1 MQSIPVPTTQTT
13 IALAVAG
20 LTGYLIAC
28 RRMRY
33 VRSQAYSARFAGQ
46 TREELYQNIT
56 LTEAEEVIHAIA
68 RYEFPRIYNTSLQF
82 ALFRVCPLLLPC
94 ACVCVCVVAA
104 ADALWLAGAGWL
116 VTVADLRDS
125 VHFGTAQE
133 D

>member
-1 MQSIPVPTTQTT
+1 MILQSIPVPTTQTT

-56 LTEAEEVIHAIA
+56 LTDAEEVIHAIA

-82 ALFRVCPLLLPC
+82 ALFRVCSLIRC
-94 ACVCVCVVAA
+94 ACVYVYGW
-104 ADALWLAGAGWL
+104 LWLMLCGWL
-116 VTVADLRDS
+116 AL
-125 VHFGTAQE
+125 GGW
-133 D
+133 